1 MAKRDLYEEF
11 KKTDSAKDMI
21 ARYAIAEAANDNV
34 NMLNIWKEWET
45 KFADYSTKEVNKA
58 EASPPKQQEEKQ
70 SEPQKEEKKP
80 LKGVVNLV
88 TLSYDESIFTN
99 DPGSNSARRG
109 KFWVKKNFKVWVN
122 RVPEETMRS
131 IQANRDNLVREIES
145 LQDQAD
151 RLEDQIED
159 IEPEHRQDLEAT
171 IRFFRRKIDREQA
184 KVDAAPGDIR
194 YYEELMTNQRKV
206 RGRAMMIARKLGD
219 SDVVELLKNPDQY
232 THEAKSKVAKRY
244 IGVEFG
250 KRG

>member
-21 ARYAIAEAANDNV
+21 ARYQVAEEQGDQDAMNALWNEWMEKYNIYVSKAAN
-34 NMLNIWKEWET
+34 LGSEPEP
-45 KFADYSTKEVNKA
+45 EP
-58 EASPPKQQEEKQ
+58 EP
-70 SEPQKEEKKP
+70 EPQKEETKP
-80 LKGVVNLV
+80 LKGVMLT
-88 TLSYDESIFTN
+88 TLSYDESAFTN

-131 IQANRDNLVREIES
+131 IQANRNNLVREIES

-184 KVDAAPGDIR
+184 KVDAAPGDIA
-194 YYEELMTNQRKV
+194 YYEELITNQRKV

-250 KRG
+250 RKV